1 MDPVIFIIISLIAV
15 YILNICLGY
24 LQLKDF
30 NKNYIELKRR
40 GRVAIGRKKGRIS
53 SGTIVL
59 ILINEDGVIVETRKM
74 QGVTVLA
81 RVKVFEGLVGYNL
94 GCIEKSDL
102 NGYNKLLKKAILDAV
117 KQYITFK
124 KEANKDE
131 DTNNLGIDTECKIEV
146 V

>member
-1 MDPVIFIIISLIAV
+1 MDPVIFIIVSLIAV
-15 YILNICLGY
+15 YLLNIFLGY

-30 NKNYIELKRR
+30 NKNYIELKRK

-59 ILINEDGVIVETRKM
+59 ILIDEYGAIVETRKM

-81 RVKVFEGLVGYNL
+81 RVKVFEGLVGKDL
-94 GCIEKSDL
+94 GDITKSDL
-102 NGYNKLLKKAILDAV
+102 AEYNKLLKKAILDAV
-117 KQYITFK
+117 KQYITFEK
-124 KEANKDE
+124 NRCESTNSTSTDKECNA
-131 DTNNLGIDTECKIEV
+131 EV

>member
-1 MDPVIFIIISLIAV
+1 MDPVIFIIASLITV
-15 YILNICLGY
+15 YLLNIFLGY

-30 NKNYIELKRR
+30 NKNYIELKRK

-59 ILINEDGVIVETRKM
+59 ILINDDGVIVETRKM

-81 RVKVFEGLVGYNL
+81 RVKSFEGLVG
-94 GCIEKSDL
+94 KSL
-102 NGYNKLLKKAILDAV
+102 EYLTVYNKLLKKAILDAV
-117 KQYITFK
+117 KQYITFEK
-124 KEANKDE
+124 NKCE
-131 DTNNLGIDTECKIEV
+131 DTNNLSTDEECRMEV